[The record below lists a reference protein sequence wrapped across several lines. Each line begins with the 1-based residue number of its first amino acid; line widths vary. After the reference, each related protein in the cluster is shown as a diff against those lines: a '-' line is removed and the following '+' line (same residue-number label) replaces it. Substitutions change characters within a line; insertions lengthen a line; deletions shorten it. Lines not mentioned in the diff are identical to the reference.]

1 MSVGRN
7 PAASQQDMKNL
18 PVAKF
23 ILFID
28 GVVDTDDLPY
38 FRKSP

>member
-7 PAASQQDMKNL
+7 PTASQQEMKNL

-23 ILFID
+23 FSFYD
-28 GVVDTDDLPY
+28 GVVDTDD
-38 FRKSP
+38 